1 MSRIKDLQAE
11 ALTPALDDFAVID
24 GQSNGPRK
32 IRLGSASV
40 RSVPATGNATDE
52 QVVVGSDSRLATA
65 AAFGGVVISGVQ
77 DGDLLQF
84 DNSTATWRNS
94 QKSLLTDG
102 GNY

>member
-11 ALTPALDDFAVID
+11 ALTPAADDYSVVD
-24 GQSNGPRK
+24 GQTYGPRK
-32 IRLGSASV
+32 MRLGSAAT
-40 RSVPATGNATDE
+40 RSAPVSGNAGPAE
-52 QVVVGSDSRLATA
+52 VVLGNDSRLTN
-65 AAFGGVVISGVQ
+65 GLGNVVISAAQ

>member
-11 ALTPALDDFAVID
+11 ALTPATDDYSVVD
-24 GQSNGPRK
+24 GQTYGPRK
-32 IRLGSASV
+32 MRLGSAAT
-40 RSVPATGNATDE
+40 RSAPVSGNAGPAE
-52 QVVVGSDSRLATA
+52 VVLGNDTRLGTLA
-65 AAFGGVVISGVQ
+65 ALGTVAISGVQ